1 MKHPDELTLLR
12 MVDGE
17 LSPERHSSTRT
28 HIVDCA
34 PCQAAYESLKTET
47 ELLRATLR
55 EDEEPLPDAFRAQG
69 GLFWF
74 LAAAL
79 VLGGLGVSQFWSG
92 FVDPMLRGMDRVGID
107 GQSLFTTVVI
117 RGLLFRGW
125 TNMVST
131 LTQLALWL
139 SLLVALGTLAL
150 FAWRRIRTSAPA
162 LSLLAFLTVFSAFSA
177 FSGSSEAAIIEL
189 DRDTYVLP
197 AGQTIDNDLIV
208 AGEIVRIEGT
218 VNGDLIVAA
227 RLLEVSGSV
236 AGDILAFA
244 EEIDV
249 TGTVAGN
256 VRTGSRSLDIEGTV
270 ERNVTAAG
278 EILRIGPGAQVRGS
292 FTAAGREAILAAPV
306 ERDLLIAAQTHQI
319 DSRVGG
325 SALLAGDK
333 LSIGGGA
340 DIQGTIRFYGGRE
353 PEVSPTAKLASPVSF
368 EQVDEDQEGSR
379 LSWLSHFFF
388 FWAAAFVLGAAF
400 VLIGPGAA
408 EAITAVHMP
417 QHAKSLLVGLL
428 AVGAVA
434 ALACGL
440 MITLVGLP
448 LGLVTLFFWLLGLY
462 VAQVYA
468 GLYIGRG
475 ILGRPTDRAQL
486 LVRLAVGLLAVH
498 IGKSIPYVGH
508 VITVAVALWGFGALT
523 LFVLD
528 AITRKSPPV
537 VPAPVPAQEP
547 A

>member
-1 MKHPDELTLLR
+1 VKHLDELTLLR

-17 LSPERHSSTRT
+17 LSSERHSSTRT

-34 PCQAAYESLKTET
+34 PCQAGYESLKTET

-55 EDEEPLPDAFRAQG
+55 EDEEPLPEAFRAQG

-74 LAAAL
+74 LAATL
-79 VLGGLGVSQFWSG
+79 VLAGLGVSQFWSSV
-92 FVDPMLRGMDRVGID
+92 VDPMLRGMDRVGID

-150 FAWRRIRTSAPA
+150 FAWRRIRTAA
-162 LSLLAFLTVFSAFSA
+162 LAMSLLAVLAA
-177 FSGSSEAAIIEL
+177 LPGGAEAAVIEL

-227 RLLEVSGSV
+227 RLVEVSGSIT
-236 AGDILAFA
+236 GDILGFA

-256 VRTGSRSLDIEGTV
+256 VRTASRSLDIEGIV
-270 ERNVTAAG
+270 EGNVTAAG
-278 EILRIGPGAQVRGS
+278 EILRVGPGAQVQGS
-292 FTAAGREAILAAPV
+292 FTAAGKKTILAGPV

-325 SALLAGDK
+325 SALLAGEE
-333 LSIGGGA
+333 LAIGDGA
-340 DIQGTIRFYGGRE
+340 VVEGAIQFYGERE
-353 PEVSPTAKLASPVSF
+353 PEVSPAAKLASPVSF
-368 EQVDEDQEGSR
+368 EPVEEDEEGGSR
-379 LSWLSHFFF
+379 LSWLAHFVY
-388 FWAAAFVLGAAF
+388 FWAAAFVLGTAF

-408 EAITAVHMP
+408 EAITAVHLP
-417 QHAKSLLVGLL
+417 KHGRSLLVGLL
-428 AVGAVA
+428 SVGGVA
-434 ALACGL
+434 ALAFGL

-448 LGLVTLFFWLLGLY
+448 LGLVTLFFWILGLY

-468 GLYIGRG
+468 GLYIGRE
-475 ILGRPTDRAQL
+475 ILGRPTDRSQL
-486 LVRLAVGLLAVH
+486 LVRLAVGLLAIH
-498 IGKSIPYVGH
+498 IGKSVPYVGH
-508 VITVAVALWGFGALT
+508 LVTLAVALWGFGALT
-523 LFVLD
+523 LFFLD
-528 AITRKSPPV
+528 GLTRMTPAAPPA
-537 VPAPVPAQEP
+537 VPAPEP
-547 A
+547 V

>member
-17 LSPERHSSTRT
+17 LSSERHSATRT

-34 PCQAAYESLKTET
+34 LCQAAYESLKTET

-55 EDEEPLPDAFRAQG
+55 EDEEPLPEAFRAQG
-69 GLFWF
+69 GLLWF
-74 LAAAL
+74 LAATL
-79 VLGGLGVSQFWSG
+79 VLAGLGISQFWSSV
-92 FVDPMLRGMDRVGID
+92 VDPMLRGMDRVGID

-150 FAWRRIRTSAPA
+150 FAWRRIRTAAPA
-162 LSLLAFLTVFSAFSA
+162 MSLLAAL
-177 FSGSSEAAIIEL
+177 AALPGGADAAVIEL
-189 DRDTYVLP
+189 DRETYVLP

-218 VNGDLIVAA
+218 VNGDLLVCA
-227 RLLEVSGSV
+227 RLVEVSGSIT
-236 AGDILAFA
+236 GDILGFA
-244 EEIDV
+244 EEIEV

-256 VRTGSRSLDIEGTV
+256 VRTASRSLDIEGIV

-278 EILRIGPGAQVRGS
+278 EILRVGPGAQVQGS
-292 FTAAGREAILAAPV
+292 FTAAGKKTILAGPV
-306 ERDLLIAAQTHQI
+306 ERDLLIAAQTQQI

-325 SALLAGDK
+325 SALLAGEE
-333 LSIGGGA
+333 LAIGDGA
-340 DIQGTIRFYGGRE
+340 VVEGAIQFYGERE
-353 PEVSPTAKLASPVSF
+353 PEVSPAAKLASPVSF
-368 EQVDEDQEGSR
+368 KPGEEDEEGDSR
-379 LSWLSHFFF
+379 LSWLAHFVY

-417 QHAKSLLVGLL
+417 QHLRSLLVGLL
-428 AVGAVA
+428 SVGGVP
-434 ALACGL
+434 ALAFGL
-440 MITLVGLP
+440 MVTLVGLP
-448 LGLVTLFFWLLGLY
+448 LGLVTLLFWLFGLY

-468 GLYIGRG
+468 GLYIGRE
-475 ILGRPTDRAQL
+475 ILGRPTDRSQL
-486 LVRLAVGLLAVH
+486 LVRLAVGLLVIH
-498 IGKSIPYVGH
+498 IGKSVPYVGNL
-508 VITVAVALWGFGALT
+508 VTLAVALWGFGALT
-523 LFVLD
+523 LFFLD
-528 AITRKSPPV
+528 GLTRKTPAAPKA
-537 VPAPVPAQEP
+537 VPAPEP
-547 A
+547 L

>member
-1 MKHPDELTLLR
+1 

-17 LSPERHSSTRT
+17 LSAERHSSTRT

-34 PCQAAYESLKTET
+34 PCQAGYESLKTET

-55 EDEEPLPDAFRAQG
+55 EDEEPLPEAFRAQG

-74 LAAAL
+74 LAATL
-79 VLGGLGVSQFWSG
+79 VLGGLGVSQFWSSV
-92 FVDPMLRGMDRVGID
+92 VDPMLRGMDRVGID

-117 RGLLFRGW
+117 RGVLFRGW

-131 LTQLALWL
+131 LTQLALWV

-150 FAWRRIRTSAPA
+150 FAWRRIRTAAPA
-162 LSLLAFLTVFSAFSA
+162 MSLLAVLAALPAGV
-177 FSGSSEAAIIEL
+177 EAAVIEL
-189 DRDTYVLP
+189 DRDTYVLS

-227 RLLEVSGSV
+227 RLVEVSGSV
-236 AGDILAFA
+236 TGDILGFA

-249 TGTVAGN
+249 TGIVGGN
-256 VRTGSRSLDIEGTV
+256 VRTASRSLDIEGIV

-278 EILRIGPGAQVRGS
+278 EILRVGPGASVRGS

-306 ERDLLIAAQTHQI
+306 ERDLLIAARTHQI

-325 SALLAGDK
+325 SALLAGEE

-340 DIQGTIRFYGGRE
+340 DVKGTIQFHGGRE

-368 EQVDEDQEGSR
+368 EQVEKAEHDSR
-379 LSWLSHFFF
+379 LSWLGHFFF

-428 AVGAVA
+428 AVLSVFVL
-434 ALACGL
+434 ALGF

-448 LGLVTLFFWLLGLY
+448 LGFVTLFFWILGLY

-475 ILGRPTDRAQL
+475 ILGRPTDRTQL
-486 LVRLAVGLLAVH
+486 LVRLAVGLLAID
-498 IGKSIPYVGH
+498 IGQSLPYLGH
-508 VITVAVALWGFGALT
+508 VITVAVALWGFGAFT
-523 LFVLD
+523 LFFLD
-528 AITRKSPPV
+528 GLTQKSPP
-537 VPAPVPAQEP
+537 PVPAQEP

>member
-1 MKHPDELTLLR
+1 MKHLDELTLLR

-17 LSPERHSSTRT
+17 LSSERHSSTRT

-34 PCQAAYESLKTET
+34 PCQAGYESLKTET

-55 EDEEPLPDAFRAQG
+55 EDEEPLPEAFRAQG

-74 LAAAL
+74 LAATL
-79 VLGGLGVSQFWSG
+79 VLAGLGVSQFWSSV
-92 FVDPMLRGMDRVGID
+92 VDPMLRGMDRVGID

-150 FAWRRIRTSAPA
+150 FAWRRIRTAA
-162 LSLLAFLTVFSAFSA
+162 LAMSLLAVLAA
-177 FSGSSEAAIIEL
+177 LPGGAEAAVIEL

-227 RLLEVSGSV
+227 RLVEVSGSIT
-236 AGDILAFA
+236 GDILGFA

-256 VRTGSRSLDIEGTV
+256 VRTASRSLDIEGIV
-270 ERNVTAAG
+270 EGNVTAAG
-278 EILRIGPGAQVRGS
+278 EILRVGPGAQVQGS
-292 FTAAGREAILAAPV
+292 FTAAGKKTILAGPV

-325 SALLAGDK
+325 SALLAGEE
-333 LSIGGGA
+333 LAIGDGA
-340 DIQGTIRFYGGRE
+340 VVEGAIQFYGERE
-353 PEVSPTAKLASPVSF
+353 PEVSPAAKLASPVSF
-368 EQVDEDQEGSR
+368 EPVEEDEEGGSR
-379 LSWLSHFFF
+379 LSWLAHFVY
-388 FWAAAFVLGAAF
+388 FWAAAFVLGTAF

-408 EAITAVHMP
+408 EAITAVHLP
-417 QHAKSLLVGLL
+417 KHGRSLLVGLL
-428 AVGAVA
+428 SVGGVA
-434 ALACGL
+434 ALAFGL

-448 LGLVTLFFWLLGLY
+448 LGLVTLFFWILGLY

-468 GLYIGRG
+468 GLYIGRE
-475 ILGRPTDRAQL
+475 ILGRPTDRSQL
-486 LVRLAVGLLAVH
+486 LVRLAVGLLAIH
-498 IGKSIPYVGH
+498 IGKSVPYVGH
-508 VITVAVALWGFGALT
+508 LVTLAVALWGFGALT
-523 LFVLD
+523 LFFLD
-528 AITRKSPPV
+528 GLTRMTPAAPPA
-537 VPAPVPAQEP
+537 VPAPEP
-547 A
+547 V

>member
-1 MKHPDELTLLR
+1 MKHLDELTLLR

-17 LSPERHSSTRT
+17 LSSERHSSTRT

-34 PCQAAYESLKTET
+34 PCQAGYESLKTET

-55 EDEEPLPDAFRAQG
+55 EDEEPLPEAFHAQG

-74 LAAAL
+74 LAATL
-79 VLGGLGVSQFWSG
+79 VLAGLGVSQFWSSV
-92 FVDPMLRGMDRVGID
+92 VDPMLRGMDRVGID

-150 FAWRRIRTSAPA
+150 FAWRRIRTAA
-162 LSLLAFLTVFSAFSA
+162 LAMSLLAVLAA
-177 FSGSSEAAIIEL
+177 LPGGAEAAVIEL

-227 RLLEVSGSV
+227 RLVEVSGSIT
-236 AGDILAFA
+236 GDILGFA

-256 VRTGSRSLDIEGTV
+256 VRTASRSLDIEGIV
-270 ERNVTAAG
+270 EGNVTAAG
-278 EILRIGPGAQVRGS
+278 EILRVGPGAQVQGS
-292 FTAAGREAILAAPV
+292 FTAAGKKTILAGPV

-325 SALLAGDK
+325 SALLAGEE
-333 LSIGGGA
+333 LTIGGGA
-340 DIQGTIRFYGGRE
+340 VVEGQIQFYGERE
-353 PEVSPTAKLASPVSF
+353 PEVSPAAKLASPVSF
-368 EQVDEDQEGSR
+368 EPVEEDEEGGSR
-379 LSWLSHFFF
+379 LSWLAHFVY
-388 FWAAAFVLGAAF
+388 FWAAAFVLGTAF

-408 EAITAVHMP
+408 EAITAVHLP
-417 QHAKSLLVGLL
+417 KHGRSLLVGLL
-428 AVGAVA
+428 SVGGVA
-434 ALACGL
+434 ALAFGL

-448 LGLVTLFFWLLGLY
+448 LGLVTLFFWILGLY

-468 GLYIGRG
+468 GLYIGRE
-475 ILGRPTDRAQL
+475 ILGRPTDRSQL
-486 LVRLAVGLLAVH
+486 LVRLAVGLLAIH
-498 IGKSIPYVGH
+498 IGKSVPYVGH
-508 VITVAVALWGFGALT
+508 LVTLAVALWGFGALT
-523 LFVLD
+523 LFFLD
-528 AITRKSPPV
+528 GLTRKTPAAPPA
-537 VPAPVPAQEP
+537 VPAPEP
-547 A
+547 V

>member
-17 LSPERHSSTRT
+17 LSSERHSSTRT

-34 PCQAAYESLKTET
+34 LCQAGYESLKTET

-55 EDEEPLPDAFRAQG
+55 EDEEPVPEAFRAQG

-74 LAAAL
+74 LAATL
-79 VLGGLGVSQFWSG
+79 LLGGLGISQFWSW

-131 LTQLALWL
+131 LAQLALWL

-162 LSLLAFLTVFSAFSA
+162 MSLFLVLAALP
-177 FSGSSEAAIIEL
+177 SGAKAAVIEL

-218 VNGDLIVAA
+218 VAGDLIVAA
-227 RLLEVSGSV
+227 RLVEVSGSV
-236 AGDILAFA
+236 GGDILGFA

-249 TGTVAGN
+249 TGTVKGN
-256 VRTGSRSLDIEGTV
+256 VRTASRSLDIEGLV
-270 ERNVTAAG
+270 ERNVTATG
-278 EILRIGPGAQVRGS
+278 EILRVGSGAQVRGS

-325 SALLAGDK
+325 SALLVGDE
-333 LSIGGGA
+333 LVIGGAAIVDGA
-340 DIQGTIRFYGGRE
+340 IQFYGGRE
-353 PEVSPTAKLASPVSF
+353 PEVASGAKLASPIDF
-368 EQVDEDQEGSR
+368 QLLEDEEESSR
-379 LSWLSHFFF
+379 LSWLGHF
-388 FWAAAFVLGAAF
+388 
-400 VLIGPGAA
+400 
-408 EAITAVHMP
+408 
-417 QHAKSLLVGLL
+417 
-428 AVGAVA
+428 
-434 ALACGL
+434 
-440 MITLVGLP
+440 
-448 LGLVTLFFWLLGLY
+448 LFF
-462 VAQVYA
+462 
-468 GLYIGRG
+468 
-475 ILGRPTDRAQL
+475 
-486 LVRLAVGLLAVH
+486 
-498 IGKSIPYVGH
+498 
-508 VITVAVALWGFGALT
+508 
-523 LFVLD
+523 
-528 AITRKSPPV
+528 
-537 VPAPVPAQEP
+537 
-547 A
+547 

>member
-1 MKHPDELTLLR
+1 MKHLDELTLLR

-17 LSPERHSSTRT
+17 LSSERHSSTRT

-34 PCQAAYESLKTET
+34 PCQAGYESLKTET

-55 EDEEPLPDAFRAQG
+55 EDEEPLPEAFRAQG

-74 LAAAL
+74 LAATL
-79 VLGGLGVSQFWSG
+79 VLAGLGVSQFWSSV
-92 FVDPMLRGMDRVGID
+92 VDPMLRGMDRVGID

-150 FAWRRIRTSAPA
+150 FAWRRIRTAA
-162 LSLLAFLTVFSAFSA
+162 LAMSLLAVLAA
-177 FSGSSEAAIIEL
+177 LPGGAEAAVIEL

-227 RLLEVSGSV
+227 RLVEVSGSIT
-236 AGDILAFA
+236 GDILGFA

-256 VRTGSRSLDIEGTV
+256 VRTASRSLDIEGIV
-270 ERNVTAAG
+270 EGNVTAAG
-278 EILRIGPGAQVRGS
+278 EILRVGPGAQVQGS
-292 FTAAGREAILAAPV
+292 FTAAGKKTILAGPV

-325 SALLAGDK
+325 SALLAGEE
-333 LSIGGGA
+333 LAIGDGA
-340 DIQGTIRFYGGRE
+340 VVEGAIKFYGERE
-353 PEVSPTAKLASPVSF
+353 PEVSPAAKLASPVSF
-368 EQVDEDQEGSR
+368 EPVEEDEEGGSR
-379 LSWLSHFFF
+379 LSWLAHFVY

-434 ALACGL
+434 ALAFGL

-448 LGLVTLFFWLLGLY
+448 LGLVTLFFWILGLY

-468 GLYIGRG
+468 GLYIGRE
-475 ILGRPTDRAQL
+475 ILGRPTDRSQL
-486 LVRLAVGLLAVH
+486 LVRLAVGLLAIH
-498 IGKSIPYVGH
+498 IGKSVPYVGH
-508 VITVAVALWGFGALT
+508 LVTLAVALWGFGALT
-523 LFVLD
+523 LFFLD
-528 AITRKSPPV
+528 SLTRMTPAAPPA
-537 VPAPVPAQEP
+537 VPAPEP
-547 A
+547 V

>member
-1 MKHPDELTLLR
+1 MKHLDELTLLR

-17 LSPERHSSTRT
+17 LSSERHSSTRT

-34 PCQAAYESLKTET
+34 PCQAGYESLKTET

-55 EDEEPLPDAFRAQG
+55 EDEEPLPEAFRAQG

-74 LAAAL
+74 LAATL
-79 VLGGLGVSQFWSG
+79 VLAGLGVSQFWSSV
-92 FVDPMLRGMDRVGID
+92 VDPMLRGMDRVGID

-150 FAWRRIRTSAPA
+150 FAWRRIRTAA
-162 LSLLAFLTVFSAFSA
+162 LAMSLLAVLAA
-177 FSGSSEAAIIEL
+177 LPGGAEAAVIEL

-227 RLLEVSGSV
+227 RLVEVSGSIT
-236 AGDILAFA
+236 GDILGFA

-256 VRTGSRSLDIEGTV
+256 VRTASRSLDIEGIV
-270 ERNVTAAG
+270 EGNVTAAG
-278 EILRIGPGAQVRGS
+278 EILRVGPGAQVQGS
-292 FTAAGREAILAAPV
+292 FTAAGKKTILAGPV
-306 ERDLLIAAQTHQI
+306 ERDLLIAAQTLQI

-325 SALLAGDK
+325 SALLAGEE
-333 LSIGGGA
+333 LAIGDGA
-340 DIQGTIRFYGGRE
+340 VVEGAIQFYGERE
-353 PEVSPTAKLASPVSF
+353 PEVSPAAKLASPVSF
-368 EQVDEDQEGSR
+368 EPVEEDEEGGSR
-379 LSWLSHFFF
+379 LSWLAHFVY
-388 FWAAAFVLGAAF
+388 FWAAAFVLGTAF

-408 EAITAVHMP
+408 EAITAVHLP
-417 QHAKSLLVGLL
+417 KHGRSLLVGLL
-428 AVGAVA
+428 SVGGVA
-434 ALACGL
+434 ALAFGL

-448 LGLVTLFFWLLGLY
+448 LGLVTLFFWILGLY

-468 GLYIGRG
+468 GLYIGRE
-475 ILGRPTDRAQL
+475 ILGRPTDRSQL
-486 LVRLAVGLLAVH
+486 LVRLAVGLLAIH
-498 IGKSIPYVGH
+498 IGKSVPYVGH
-508 VITVAVALWGFGALT
+508 LVTLAVALWGFGALT
-523 LFVLD
+523 LFFLD
-528 AITRKSPPV
+528 GLTRKTPAAPPA
-537 VPAPVPAQEP
+537 VPAPEP
-547 A
+547 V

>member
-1 MKHPDELTLLR
+1 

-17 LSPERHSSTRT
+17 LSPERRTSTRT
-28 HIVDCA
+28 HIVECA
-34 PCQAAYESLKTET
+34 PCQASYESLKTET

-55 EDEEPLPDAFRAQG
+55 EDEEPLPETFRTER

-74 LAAAL
+74 VAATLA
-79 VLGGLGVSQFWSG
+79 LGGLGVSQFWSW

-107 GQSLFTTVVI
+107 APGLFTTVVI
-117 RGLLFRGW
+117 RGLLYRGW
-125 TNMVST
+125 TDMLST
-131 LTQLALWL
+131 LSQLALWL

-162 LSLLAFLTVFSAFSA
+162 LSILAVSAA
-177 FSGSSEAAIIEL
+177 LSGGADAAVIEL

-197 AGQTIDNDLIV
+197 AGRTIDNDLIV

-379 LSWLSHFFF
+379 LSWLGHFFF

-528 AITRKSPPV
+528 AVTRKSPPV

>member
-1 MKHPDELTLLR
+1 MKHIDELTLLR

-17 LSPERHSSTRT
+17 LSSERHSSTRT
-28 HIVDCA
+28 HIVQCA
-34 PCQAAYESLKTET
+34 HCQAGYESLKTET

-55 EDEEPLPDAFRAQG
+55 EDEEPLPETFRAQG

-74 LAAAL
+74 LAATL
-79 VLGGLGVSQFWSG
+79 VLGGLGISQFWSWV
-92 FVDPMLRGMDRVGID
+92 VDPMLRGMDRVGID
-107 GQSLFTTVVI
+107 GPSLFTTVVI

-139 SLLVALGTLAL
+139 SLVVALGTLAL

-162 LSLLAFLTVFSAFSA
+162 MSLLAVLAA
-177 FSGSSEAAIIEL
+177 LPSGAEAAVIEL

-197 AGQTIDNDLIV
+197 AGQTIENDLIV

-218 VNGDLIVAA
+218 VAGDLIVAA
-227 RLLEVSGSV
+227 RLVEVSGSV
-236 AGDILAFA
+236 EGDILGFA

-249 TGTVAGN
+249 TGTVKGN
-256 VRTGSRSLDIEGTV
+256 VRTASRSLDIEGLV

-278 EILRIGPGAQVRGS
+278 EILRVGSGAQVRGS
-292 FTAAGREAILAAPV
+292 FTAAGREAILEAPV
-306 ERDLLIAAQTHQI
+306 ERDLIVAAQTHRI
-319 DSRVGG
+319 DSRIGG
-325 SALLAGDK
+325 SALLVGDE
-333 LSIGGGA
+333 LSIGDGA
-340 DIQGTIRFYGGRE
+340 DIAGTIQFYGGRE

-368 EQVDEDQEGSR
+368 EQIEEDDQGSR
-379 LSWLSHFFF
+379 LSWLGHFLF

-400 VLIGPGAA
+400 VLLSPGAA

-417 QHAKSLLVGLL
+417 QHGKSLLVGLL
-428 AVGAVA
+428 AIGGVA
-434 ALACGL
+434 ALAFGL

-448 LGLVTLFFWLLGLY
+448 LGMVTLFFWLLGLY

-468 GLYIGRG
+468 GLYIGRE
-475 ILGRPTDRAQL
+475 ILGRPMDRSQL
-486 LVRLAVGLLAVH
+486 LVRLAVGLLAIH

-508 VITVAVALWGFGALT
+508 LVTIAVALWGFGALT
-523 LFVLD
+523 LFFLD
-528 AITRKSPPV
+528 GLTRKMPAAPP
-537 VPAPVPAQEP
+537 PVPAQEP

>member
-17 LSPERHSSTRT
+17 LSPERESSTRT
-28 HIVDCA
+28 HIVGCA
-34 PCQAAYESLKTET
+34 LCQAAYESLKTET

-55 EDEEPLPDAFRAQG
+55 EDEEPLPEAFRAQG

-74 LAAAL
+74 LAATL
-79 VLGGLGVSQFWSG
+79 VLAGLGVSQFWSSV
-92 FVDPMLRGMDRVGID
+92 VDPMLRGMDRVGID

-150 FAWRRIRTSAPA
+150 FAWRRIRTAA
-162 LSLLAFLTVFSAFSA
+162 LAMSLLAVLAA
-177 FSGSSEAAIIEL
+177 LPGGAEAAVIEL

-227 RLLEVSGSV
+227 RLVEVSGSIT
-236 AGDILAFA
+236 GDILGFA

-256 VRTGSRSLDIEGTV
+256 VRTASRSLDIEGIV
-270 ERNVTAAG
+270 EGNVTAAG
-278 EILRIGPGAQVRGS
+278 EILRVGPGAQVQGS
-292 FTAAGREAILAAPV
+292 FTAAGKKTILAGPV

-325 SALLAGDK
+325 SALLAGEE
-333 LSIGGGA
+333 LTIGGGA
-340 DIQGTIRFYGGRE
+340 VVEGQIQFYGERE
-353 PEVSPTAKLASPVSF
+353 PEVSPAAKLASPVSF
-368 EQVDEDQEGSR
+368 EPVEEDEEGGSR
-379 LSWLSHFFF
+379 LSWLAHFVY
-388 FWAAAFVLGAAF
+388 FWAAAFVLGTAF

-408 EAITAVHMP
+408 EAITAVHLP
-417 QHAKSLLVGLL
+417 KHGRSLLVGLL
-428 AVGAVA
+428 SVGGVA
-434 ALACGL
+434 ALAFGL

-448 LGLVTLFFWLLGLY
+448 LGLVTLFFWILGLY

-468 GLYIGRG
+468 GLYIGRE
-475 ILGRPTDRAQL
+475 ILGRPTDRSQL
-486 LVRLAVGLLAVH
+486 LVRLAVGLLAIH
-498 IGKSIPYVGH
+498 IGKSVPYVGH
-508 VITVAVALWGFGALT
+508 LVTLAVALWGFGALT
-523 LFVLD
+523 LFFLD
-528 AITRKSPPV
+528 GLTRKTPAAPPA
-537 VPAPVPAQEP
+537 VPAPEP
-547 A
+547 V

>member
-1 MKHPDELTLLR
+1 

-17 LSPERHSSTRT
+17 LSSERHSSTRT

-34 PCQAAYESLKTET
+34 LCQAAYESLKTET

-55 EDEEPLPDAFRAQG
+55 EDEEPLPEAFRAQG

-74 LAAAL
+74 LAATL
-79 VLGGLGVSQFWSG
+79 VLAGLGVSQFWSSV
-92 FVDPMLRGMDRVGID
+92 VDPMLRGMDRVGID

-150 FAWRRIRTSAPA
+150 FAWRRIRTAA
-162 LSLLAFLTVFSAFSA
+162 LAMSLLAVLAA
-177 FSGSSEAAIIEL
+177 LPGGAEAAVIEL

-227 RLLEVSGSV
+227 RLVEVSGSIT
-236 AGDILAFA
+236 GDILGFA

-256 VRTGSRSLDIEGTV
+256 VRTASRSLDIEGIV
-270 ERNVTAAG
+270 EGNVTAAG
-278 EILRIGPGAQVRGS
+278 EILRVGPGAQVQGS
-292 FTAAGREAILAAPV
+292 FTAAGKKTILAGPV

-325 SALLAGDK
+325 SALLAGEE
-333 LSIGGGA
+333 LAIGDGA
-340 DIQGTIRFYGGRE
+340 VVEGAIQFYGERE
-353 PEVSPTAKLASPVSF
+353 PEVSPAAKLASPVSF
-368 EQVDEDQEGSR
+368 EPGEEDEEGGSR
-379 LSWLSHFFF
+379 LSWLAHFVY
-388 FWAAAFVLGAAF
+388 FWAAAFVLGTAF

-408 EAITAVHMP
+408 EAITAVHLP
-417 QHAKSLLVGLL
+417 KHGRSLLVGLL
-428 AVGAVA
+428 SVGGVA
-434 ALACGL
+434 ALAFGL

-448 LGLVTLFFWLLGLY
+448 LGLVTLFFWILGLY

-468 GLYIGRG
+468 GLYIGRE
-475 ILGRPTDRAQL
+475 ILGRPTDRSQL
-486 LVRLAVGLLAVH
+486 LVRLAVGLLAIH
-498 IGKSIPYVGH
+498 IGKSVPYVGH
-508 VITVAVALWGFGALT
+508 LVTLAVALWGFGALT
-523 LFVLD
+523 LFFLD
-528 AITRKSPPV
+528 GLTRMTPAAPPA
-537 VPAPVPAQEP
+537 VPAPEP
-547 A
+547 V